1 LISVNEQ
8 TVRDFWQAHPCGDNQ
23 VGGLSS
29 SFGGD
34 YRSFFDAYDNFRYTR
49 EAHILRG
56 LDRFDF
62 KGKRLLEIGL
72 GQGADSEQ
80 LIRRGARWS
89 GLDITPEA
97 VGRVRMR
104 AAIRDLPI
112 EDLKVGSALNIPY
125 DDRSFDIVFSHGVL
139 HHIPDIARAQAEI
152 ARVLRPNGK
161 LIIMVYARYSLNYQ
175 VAIRFIRR
183 AGLLAI
189 SLLGVNLGGI
199 YEQHRQNAR
208 AVGLLKY
215 LDLTN
220 FVHRSTD
227 GPHNPYSKVYSLK
240 QVAADFSA
248 FRVHDSF
255 KLWMHAPP
263 LPISA
268 LPGESMLGWHLWV
281 TLEPF
286 AKARSMA
293 A

>member
-1 LISVNEQ
+1 L
-8 TVRDFWQAHPCGDNQ
+8 G
-23 VGGLSS
+23 S

-34 YRSFFDAYDNFRYTR
+34 YRSFFDAYDRFRYAR

-97 VGRVRMR
+97 VGRLRMR

-112 EDLKVGSALNIPY
+112 EDLKVGSALDIPY

-215 LDLTN
+215 LDLKN

-248 FRVHDSF
+248 FRLLDSF

-281 TLEPF
+281 ELEPL